1 MTRLLCLAAMMLA
14 LAVATFADVPRPDV
28 KTEPKPKGYLSNIE
42 IRLDRTAT
50 EARLLIPK
58 SQLKQLRAELD
69 LIDTDSNAAAGT
81 FTNVQT
87 IVSGLFLSL
96 AVVFSGLW
104 FAGRGASRPGKAVVA
119 VGAVLGVVAAASFVY
134 ANIAPPPAALTLNAS
149 MFSQSMQSYGYGY
162 GKVRVETTDTT
173 QIVLVV
179 PNPQEGRPNE

>member
-1 MTRLLCLAAMMLA
+1 MTRLLCLAAMVIA
-14 LAVATFADVPRPDV
+14 ISVATFADVPRPDV

-58 SQLKQLRAELD
+58 SQLKQLRAELEQ
-69 LIDTDSNAAAGT
+69 IDADNNTAAGT
-81 FTNVQT
+81 FTSLQT
-87 IVSGLFLSL
+87 VVSGLFLSL
-96 AVVFSGLW
+96 AIVFGGLW
-104 FAGRGASRPGKAVVA
+104 FSGRGTPRPGKAVVA
-119 VGAVLGVVAAASFVY
+119 AGAVIGVVVAASFVY
-134 ANIAPPPAALTLNAS
+134 ANIAPPPAARTLNGS